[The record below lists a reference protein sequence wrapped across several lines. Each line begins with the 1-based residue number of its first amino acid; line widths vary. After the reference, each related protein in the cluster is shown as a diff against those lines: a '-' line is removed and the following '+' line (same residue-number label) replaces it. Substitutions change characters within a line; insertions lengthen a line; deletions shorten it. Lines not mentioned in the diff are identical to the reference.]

1 MGIIDPAKIAEKY
14 RNEIRRRI
22 ADFKTPLK
30 VRGFIA
36 TDDQPSLSYANATK
50 IAFEEIGFQYDLKR
64 VPRLSLES
72 AILRAN
78 EEKDTHGIFIYFP
91 VFGNEEDKY
100 LRNLVVPEKD
110 IEAGSFFW
118 TRKLSNNERYAF
130 ENTQDKKALIPCTPL
145 AIIKILAE
153 IKSYGNENRPL
164 NDKIVTIF
172 NRSEVI
178 GRPLAVLM
186 SNDGASVFSFDEHG
200 PLLFKNGIPEETEYK
215 RADALK
221 LSDIV
226 ITGVPN
232 KDFKK
237 VSTEELKRDVI
248 CINFSTN
255 QNFDTNVEGFAL
267 DFIPRVGP
275 MTVTMCMRNAI
286 RLYENY
292 FNDHAAAN

>member
-1 MGIIDPAKIAEKY
+1 M
-14 RNEIRRRI
+14 
-22 ADFKTPLK
+22 
-30 VRGFIA
+30 
-36 TDDQPSLSYANATK
+36 
-50 IAFEEIGFQYDLKR
+50 
-64 VPRLSLES
+64 
-72 AILRAN
+72 
-78 EEKDTHGIFIYFP
+78 
-91 VFGNEEDKY
+91 FGNEEDKY

-130 ENTQDKKALIPCTPL
+130 ENAQDKKALIPCTPL

-153 IKSYGNENRPL
+153 IKSYGNESRPL

-200 PLLFKNGIPEETEYK
+200 PLLFKNGIPEETEYQ

-226 ITGVPN
+226 VTGVPD

-237 VSTEELKRDVI
+237 ISTEELKREVI

-292 FNDHAAAN
+292 FHDHAAAN

>member
-1 MGIIDPAKIAEKY
+1 MGIIDPAEIAKKY
-14 RNEIRRRI
+14 RNAIKERV
-22 ADFKTPLK
+22 ADFRTPLK
-30 VRGFIA
+30 VKGLIA
-36 TDDQPSLSYANATK
+36 TDDKPSLSYANATK
-50 IAFEEIGFQYDLKR
+50 KAFEEIGFQYELKK

-72 AILRAN
+72 AILFAN
-78 EEKDTHGIFIYFP
+78 AEKDTHGIFIYFP

-100 LRNLVVPEKD
+100 LRNLVAPEKD

-118 TRKLSNNERYAF
+118 TRKLSKNDRYAF
-130 ENTQDKKALIPCTPL
+130 KNVKDKKALIPCTPL

-153 IKSYGNENRPL
+153 VKSYGNGRKPL
-164 NDKIVTIF
+164 GDKTVTIF

-200 PLLFKNGIPEETEYK
+200 PLLFKDGIPEETEYQ

-226 ITGVPN
+226 VTGVP
-232 KDFKK
+232 
-237 VSTEELKRDVI
+237 STKFRKISIKELKKNVI

-255 QNFDTNVEGFAL
+255 QNFDKNVEDFAL
-267 DFIPRVGP
+267 DFVPRVGP

-292 FNDHAAAN
+292 FHDHASAV